1 MARTS
6 DLKKKPVLASATRPA
21 AAPAALGVKRFKG
34 QLRSEQFREHLVREF
49 AHLSPGARVASEREL
64 ARESGLSLL
73 TVNKVLA
80 TLATEGLVE
89 RRRGQGTF
97 VAERKA
103 IQLAAPSGLKLI
115 RFIARDPERIL
126 VAGSRNYL
134 ASFYKGVREAAGA
147 DGYEVMPTPFA
158 LNSDGTE
165 ALAENTFASP
175 SIEGAIFV
183 ECGVP
188 DYRSLWRFLEEG
200 RRVVAFDFAAPER
213 GLNSVVF
220 DNFGG
225 TREAAG
231 HCIAHGH
238 TRLAYIGPAGNVGQP
253 GDERLAG
260 FRAALEAAGLNP
272 QSAPVVLG
280 DYDAVLEALKK
291 MLAQNAAKRPTAF
304 VGFMDAYAKLAADA
318 ARSCGLR
325 VPEDVSVVGFGNGP
339 TEDVG
344 AIDTLAFDEIEMGR
358 MAYTLWK
365 SKARGLVRRHAGRL
379 VVRGSVASAS

>member
-1 MARTS
+1 MPRTTSART
-6 DLKKKPVLASATRPA
+6 KPLPTEKLQFR
-21 AAPAALGVKRFKG
+21 G

-49 AHLSPGARVASEREL
+49 SRMTTGAKIASEREL

-80 TLATEGLVE
+80 TLVAEGFAE

-97 VAERKA
+97 VADHKKTSVA
-103 IQLAAPSGLKLI
+103 ISPGLKIL
-115 RFIARDPERIL
+115 RFITRDPERVL
-126 VAGSRNYL
+126 VPGSRNYI
-134 ASFYKGVREAAGA
+134 SFFYKGVRDAAAA
-147 DGYEVMPTPFA
+147 DGYEVMLTPFEINA
-158 LNSDGTE
+158 DGTE
-165 ALAENTFASP
+165 ALSENTFASP

-188 DYRSLWRFLEEG
+188 DYRRLWRFLDEN
-200 RRVVAFDFAAPER
+200 RRVVAFDFTAPER

-225 TREAAG
+225 MREATE

-260 FRAALEAAGLNP
+260 FREALSKAGLDA
-272 QSAPVVLG
+272 QDAPVVLG
-280 DYDAVLEALKK
+280 EHKEILKAVEKLLS
-291 MLAQNAAKRPTAF
+291 QAASRRPTAF
-304 VGFMDAYAKLAADA
+304 VGFMDYFARLGADA
-318 ARSCGLR
+318 ARARGLR
-325 VPEDVSVVGFGNGP
+325 VPEDVSVVGFGNGLA
-339 TEDVG
+339 EDK
-344 AIDTLAFDEIEMGR
+344 TLNLDSIAFDEVEMGR

-365 SKARGLVRRHAGRL
+365 SNARGLVRRHAGRL
-379 VVRGSVASAS
+379 VVRGSVAGTR